1 MVIQRLIN
9 GELCLILIWE
19 EDLNADGGVPPF
31 EKVQPLPVPLFDQ
44 MFSKGGGGLLE
55 PAILLDFIFQMSSKK
70 PASNTPTEKKPAVEG
85 AEGAAAAKEKK
96 QRHKK
101 RSETFSSYIFKVLK
115 QVHPDIGI
123 SNKAMLV
130 MNSFVTDIF
139 ERIAREGARLVDMN
153 DRNTLGSRE
162 IQTAVRLVLPGDLA
176 KHAVSEGGK
185 AVAKFNAE

>member
-1 MVIQRLIN
+1 MYAYII
-9 GELCLILIWE
+9 ILFKDFYISKYS
-19 EDLNADGGVPPF
+19 GV
-31 EKVQPLPVPLFDQ
+31 KRYQYNC
-44 MFSKGGGGLLE
+44 LLE
-55 PAILLDFIFQMSSKK
+55 KSRLFLTSFFIMSSKK
-70 PASNTPTEKKPAVEG
+70 PASKTPTEKKPA
-85 AEGAAAAKEKK
+85 AEGEAGEAAAKDKK
-96 QRHKK
+96 LRHKK

-123 SNKAMLV
+123 SNKAMMV

-139 ERIAREGARLVDMN
+139 ERIAQEGARLVDMN

-176 KHAVSEGGK
+176 KHAVSEGTK

>member
-1 MVIQRLIN
+1 MVWPK
-9 GELCLILIWE
+9 ILSNVAGF
-19 EDLNADGGVPPF
+19 LTS
-31 EKVQPLPVPLFDQ
+31 LFR
-44 MFSKGGGGLLE
+44 
-55 PAILLDFIFQMSSKK
+55 MSSKK
-70 PASNTPTEKKPAVEG
+70 PASKTPTEKKPAVEG
-85 AEGAAAAKEKK
+85 EAAVAAKDKK

-123 SNKAMLV
+123 SNKAMMV

>member
-1 MVIQRLIN
+1 
-9 GELCLILIWE
+9 
-19 EDLNADGGVPPF
+19 
-31 EKVQPLPVPLFDQ
+31 
-44 MFSKGGGGLLE
+44 
-55 PAILLDFIFQMSSKK
+55 MSTKK
-70 PASNTPTEKKPAVEG
+70 PASKTPTEKKPVVEG
-85 AEGAAAAKEKK
+85 EAETEKDK
-96 QRHKK
+96 SKSLRHKK

-123 SNKAMLV
+123 SNKAMNV
-130 MNSFVTDIF
+130 MNNFVTDIF

-153 DRNTLGSRE
+153 ERNTLGSRE

>member
-1 MVIQRLIN
+1 LQIHFLDVSFHLFSIFSTNTDHDQTRLKTRS
-9 GELCLILIWE
+9 GLH
-19 EDLNADGGVPPF
+19 
-31 EKVQPLPVPLFDQ
+31 
-44 MFSKGGGGLLE
+44 FSS
-55 PAILLDFIFQMSSKK
+55 ISSKK
-70 PASNTPTEKKPAVEG
+70 PASKTPTEKKPAVEPG
-85 AEGAAAAKEKK
+85 DASSAPATTKDKK

-139 ERIAREGARLVDMN
+139 ERIATEGAHLVDMN

-162 IQTAVRLVLPGDLA
+162 VQTAVRLVLPGDLA

>member
-1 MVIQRLIN
+1 
-9 GELCLILIWE
+9 
-19 EDLNADGGVPPF
+19 
-31 EKVQPLPVPLFDQ
+31 
-44 MFSKGGGGLLE
+44 
-55 PAILLDFIFQMSSKK
+55 MSSKK
-70 PASNTPTEKKPAVEG
+70 PAAKTPAAKTPTSKTPTEKKPAVEVP
-85 AEGAAAAKEKK
+85 ADGAAPATTKDKK

-130 MNSFVTDIF
+130 MNSFVSDIF
-139 ERIAREGARLVDMN
+139 ERIATEGARLVDMN

-162 IQTAVRLVLPGDLA
+162 VQTAVRLVLPGDLA

-185 AVAKFNAE
+185 AVAKFQAE

>member
-1 MVIQRLIN
+1 
-9 GELCLILIWE
+9 
-19 EDLNADGGVPPF
+19 
-31 EKVQPLPVPLFDQ
+31 
-44 MFSKGGGGLLE
+44 
-55 PAILLDFIFQMSSKK
+55 MSSKK
-70 PASNTPTEKKPAVEG
+70 PASKTPTEKKPAVEG
-85 AEGAAAAKEKK
+85 EEQQGAAAAAKDKK

-123 SNKAMLV
+123 SNKAMMV

-139 ERIAREGARLVDMN
+139 ERIAQEGARLVDMN
-153 DRNTLGSRE
+153 ERNTLGSRE
-162 IQTAVRLVLPGDLA
+162 VQTACRLVLPGDLA

>member
-1 MVIQRLIN
+1 MA
-9 GELCLILIWE
+9 G
-19 EDLNADGGVPPF
+19 NA
-31 EKVQPLPVPLFDQ
+31 
-44 MFSKGGGGLLE
+44 
-55 PAILLDFIFQMSSKK
+55 IDFIFIMSTKK
-70 PASNTPTEKKPAVEG
+70 PASKTPTEKKPVEG
-85 AEGAAAAKEKK
+85 ETETEKDK
-96 QRHKK
+96 SKSLRHKK

-123 SNKAMLV
+123 SNKAMNV
-130 MNSFVTDIF
+130 MNNFVTDIF

-153 DRNTLGSRE
+153 ERNTLGSRE

>member
-1 MVIQRLIN
+1 
-9 GELCLILIWE
+9 
-19 EDLNADGGVPPF
+19 
-31 EKVQPLPVPLFDQ
+31 
-44 MFSKGGGGLLE
+44 
-55 PAILLDFIFQMSSKK
+55 MSTKK
-70 PASNTPTEKKPAVEG
+70 PASKTPTEKKPAVEG
-85 AEGAAAAKEKK
+85 EAPAETEKEKK

-101 RSETFSSYIFKVLK
+101 RNESFSSYIFKVLK

-130 MNSFVTDIF
+130 MNNFVTDIF

>member
-1 MVIQRLIN
+1 
-9 GELCLILIWE
+9 
-19 EDLNADGGVPPF
+19 
-31 EKVQPLPVPLFDQ
+31 
-44 MFSKGGGGLLE
+44 
-55 PAILLDFIFQMSSKK
+55 MSSKK
-70 PASNTPTEKKPAVEG
+70 PAAKTPTAKTPTEKKPAIEG
-85 AEGAAAAKEKK
+85 AEGVVKEKK

-101 RSETFSSYIFKVLK
+101 RTETFSSYIFKVLK

-153 DRNTLGSRE
+153 GRNTLGSRE
-162 IQTAVRLVLPGDLA
+162 VQTAVKLVLPGDLA

>member
-1 MVIQRLIN
+1 MIDNEVKKPAKKSAPPISLFHTKSQGVKQFLVSRLSK
-9 GELCLILIWE
+9 
-19 EDLNADGGVPPF
+19 NARQSF
-31 EKVQPLPVPLFDQ
+31 TSLF
-44 MFSKGGGGLLE
+44 S
-55 PAILLDFIFQMSSKK
+55 MSSKK
-70 PASNTPTEKKPAVEG
+70 PASKTPTEKKPAVEG
-85 AEGAAAAKEKK
+85 AEGAAAPKDKK